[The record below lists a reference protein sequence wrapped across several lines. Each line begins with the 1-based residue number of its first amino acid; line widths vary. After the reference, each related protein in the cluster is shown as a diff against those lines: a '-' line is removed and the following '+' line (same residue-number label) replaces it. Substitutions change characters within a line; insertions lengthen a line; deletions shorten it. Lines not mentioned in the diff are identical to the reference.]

1 MTLALYKRMER
12 DESEA
17 KAANIAKTAAIA
29 QEKAAEGG
37 EEPAEPTTK
46 LLEDQTGQDKP

>member
-17 KAANIAKTAAIA
+17 KAASLAKPAAVA
-29 QEKAAEGG
+29 QEKAAETG
-37 EEPAEPTTK
+37 EETVDPTTK
-46 LLEDQTGQDKP
+46 LLEEQTG